1 MTASNFN
8 LRGVPPQVMTFLKR
22 EAQKLNISVNVL
34 ILKLIEQG
42 LGLSGKAKRVKHHD
56 LDFLIGTWS
65 SKETKEFDESVKVF
79 EKTDP
84 ELWK

>member
-1 MTASNFN
+1 MTASSFN

-22 EAQKLNISVNVL
+22 EAKKLNISVNVL
-34 ILKLIEQG
+34 ILRLIEQG
-42 LGLSGKAKRVKHHD
+42 LGFSGKAKKAIHHD

-65 SKETKEFDESVKVF
+65 TEETKEFDESLKVF
-79 EKTDP
+79 EKIDT

>member
-8 LRGVPPQVMTFLKR
+8 LRGVPPQVMSQLKKQ
-22 EAQKLNISVNVL
+22 AKDLNVSVNIL
-34 ILKLIEQG
+34 ILRLIEQG
-42 LGLSGKAKRVKHHD
+42 IGFSSKPKRATYHD

-65 SKETKEFDESVKVF
+65 SEECKELTRSTKIF
-79 EKTDP
+79 EEIDK